1 MTVSVYVPQ
10 EMSVFGFQIPLQLS
24 TLSDAPL
31 PEIVSY
37 EIPAQRLRLPL
48 TTNLKPEEGFMFIGF
63 AADTEYLIPAGT
75 ELFRMTLLIP
85 EDAPSGA
92 VYRLIDLTEG
102 VDAYKAVSRE
112 YPSEIPGSYY
122 IGSVYVE

>member
-1 MTVSVYVPQ
+1 MRS
-10 EMSVFGFQIPLQLS
+10 S
-24 TLSDAPL
+24 
-31 PEIVSY
+31 
-37 EIPAQRLRLPL
+37 
-48 TTNLKPEEGFMFIGF
+48 
-63 AADTEYLIPAGT
+63 
-75 ELFRMTLLIP
+75 
-85 EDAPSGA
+85 DAPSGA